1 MFEQILRHKKEEVK
15 ERMMAIPLRELRE
28 RARDAEPT
36 RGFMSAIKREG
47 GRLKIIAEVK
57 QMSPSSGIIRTDFNI
72 NEILSIYEKKGVD
85 AISVL
90 TDRDFFGGMIDY
102 LQIAK
107 SKTTRAILRKDFII
121 DEYQLY
127 ESRVYGADSVLL
139 IVSALEKS
147 QLIDMIGLARELSL
161 DCLVEVHNYKEL
173 DIALYSDAEII
184 GVNNRDLKTFKIDI
198 ETTLQLIKDIPHDR
212 IVVSESG
219 IEKREDVE
227 RLESTRVDAILVG
240 TSLMKSDD
248 IDAKVDELM
257 GRRVNNDQ

>member
-15 ERMMAIPLRELRE
+15 ERMRAIPLRELRE

-57 QMSPSSGIIRTDFNI
+57 RMSPSSGIIRTDFNI